1 MQKNISI
8 PFHQFANAMLTIGAL
23 GSPSGLHGW
32 LSGYLSTG
40 ARLSDEQWQVE
51 AENYLETPEALP
63 KPVQSL
69 MTVFYGWVLQGLE
82 NESMNFTLFMPEED
96 DCELSQQVDALAQW
110 SKGFLDGFGAAGKV
124 SGKLDDETKEVLQHF
139 DAFSQ
144 VELTADDSPED
155 SEGLLHEL
163 VEHARV
169 AALTVFLAFN
179 EPKVGEQT
187 IIDETNPASANP
199 NQLH

>member
-8 PFHQFANAMLTIGAL
+8 PFHQFANAMVTIGAL

-32 LSGYLSTG
+32 LTGYLSTG
-40 ARLSDEQWQVE
+40 ARLSDTQWQIE
-51 AENYLETPEALP
+51 AENYLETPESLP

-82 NESMNFTLFMPEED
+82 NESMNFTLFMPESD
-96 DCELSQQVDALAQW
+96 DCELSQQVDAMAQW

-155 SEGLLHEL
+155 SEDLLHEL

-179 EPKVGEQT
+179 EPEAAEPKV
-187 IIDETNPASANP
+187 IDGDEKP

>member
-8 PFHQFANAMLTIGAL
+8 PFHQFANAMVTINAL

-32 LSGYLSTG
+32 LTGYLSTG
-40 ARLSDEQWQVE
+40 ARLTDAQWQVE
-51 AENYLETPEALP
+51 AENYLETPESLP

-69 MTVFYGWVLQGLE
+69 MTIFYGWVLQGLE
-82 NESMNFTLFMPEED
+82 NESMNFTLFMPESD
-96 DCELSQQVDALAQW
+96 DCELSQQVDAMAQW

-124 SGKLDDETKEVLQHF
+124 SGKLDTETKEVLQHF

-144 VELTADDSPED
+144 VELTTDDSPED
-155 SEGLLHEL
+155 SEDLLHEL

-179 EPKVGEQT
+179 EPEVVEQKV
-187 IIDETNPASANP
+187 IDEENNP

>member
-1 MQKNISI
+1 MQQNISI
-8 PFHQFANAMLTIGAL
+8 PFHQFANAMVTIGAL

-32 LSGYLSTG
+32 LTGYLSTG
-40 ARLSDEQWQVE
+40 ARLTDAQWQDE

-69 MTVFYGWVLQGLE
+69 MTLFYGWVLKGLE
-82 NESMNFTLFMPEED
+82 NESMNFTLFLPESD
-96 DCELSQQVDALAQW
+96 DCELSQQVDAMAQW
-110 SKGFLDGFGAAGKV
+110 SKGFLDGFGAAGKF
-124 SGKLDDETKEVLQHF
+124 SGKLDNDTKEVLQHF

-155 SEGLLHEL
+155 SEDLLHEL

-179 EPKVGEQT
+179 EPEAVEPKV
-187 IIDETNPASANP
+187 IDETNKPD
-199 NQLH
+199 QLH

>member
-8 PFHQFANAMLTIGAL
+8 PFHQFANAMVTIGAL

-32 LSGYLSTG
+32 LTGYLSTG
-40 ARLSDEQWQVE
+40 ARLSDTQWQIE
-51 AENYLETPEALP
+51 AENYLETPESLP

-82 NESMNFTLFMPEED
+82 NESMNFTLFMPESD
-96 DCELSQQVDALAQW
+96 DCELSQQVDAMAQW

-155 SEGLLHEL
+155 SEDLLHEL

-179 EPKVGEQT
+179 EPEEAEPKVIGG
-187 IIDETNPASANP
+187 DEKP

>member
-1 MQKNISI
+1 MV
-8 PFHQFANAMLTIGAL
+8 TIGAL

-32 LSGYLSTG
+32 LTGYLCTG
-40 ARLSDEQWQVE
+40 ARLTDEQWQAE
-51 AENYLETPEALP
+51 AENYLETPESLP

-69 MTVFYGWVLQGLE
+69 MTVFYGWVLKGLE
-82 NESMNFTLFMPEED
+82 NESMNFTLFLPESD
-96 DCELSQQVDALAQW
+96 DCELSQQVDAMAQW
-110 SKGFLDGFGAAGKV
+110 SKGFLDGFGAAGKF
-124 SGKLDDETKEVLQHF
+124 SGKLDDETREVLQHF

-155 SEGLLHEL
+155 SEDLLHEL

-169 AALTVFLAFN
+169 AALTVFLACN
-179 EPKVGEQT
+179 EPEAVEPK
-187 IIDETNPASANP
+187 IIDENNSP

>member
-8 PFHQFANAMLTIGAL
+8 PFHQFANAMVTIGAL

-40 ARLSDEQWQVE
+40 ARLSDQEWQVE
-51 AENYLETPEALP
+51 AENYLETPETLP

-124 SGKLDDETKEVLQHF
+124 SGKLDDDTREVLQHF

-144 VELTADDSPED
+144 VELTADDSVED
-155 SEGLLHEL
+155 SENLLHEL

-179 EPKVGEQT
+179 EPEVAEPQV
-187 IIDETNPASANP
+187 IDEANP
-199 NQLH
+199 STPNKLH

>member
-8 PFHQFANAMLTIGAL
+8 PFHQFANAMVTIGAL

-32 LSGYLSTG
+32 LTGYLSTG
-40 ARLSDEQWQVE
+40 ARLTDAQWQEE
-51 AENYLETPEALP
+51 AENYLETPETLP

-69 MTVFYGWVLQGLE
+69 MTLFYGWVLKGLE
-82 NESMNFTLFMPEED
+82 NESMNFTLFLPESD
-96 DCELSQQVDALAQW
+96 DCELSQQVDAMAQW
-110 SKGFLDGFGAAGKV
+110 SKGFLDGFGAAGKF
-124 SGKLDDETKEVLQHF
+124 SGKLDNDTKEVLQHF

-155 SEGLLHEL
+155 SEDLLHEL

-179 EPKVGEQT
+179 EPEAVEPKV
-187 IIDETNPASANP
+187 IDETNKPD
-199 NQLH
+199 QLH

>member
-8 PFHQFANAMLTIGAL
+8 PFHQFANAMVTINAL

-32 LSGYLSTG
+32 LTGYLSTG
-40 ARLSDEQWQVE
+40 ARLTDAQWQVE
-51 AENYLETPEALP
+51 AENYLETPESLP

-69 MTVFYGWVLQGLE
+69 MTIFYGWVLQGLE
-82 NESMNFTLFMPEED
+82 NESMNFTLFMPESD
-96 DCELSQQVDALAQW
+96 DCELSQQVDAMAQW

-124 SGKLDDETKEVLQHF
+124 SGKLDTETKEVLQHF

-155 SEGLLHEL
+155 SEDLLHEL

-179 EPKVGEQT
+179 EPEVVEQKV
-187 IIDETNPASANP
+187 IDEENNP

>member
-1 MQKNISI
+1 MQQNISI
-8 PFHQFANAMLTIGAL
+8 PFHQFANAMVTIGAL

-32 LSGYLSTG
+32 LTGYLSTG
-40 ARLSDEQWQVE
+40 ARLTDAQWQQE
-51 AENYLETPEALP
+51 AESYLETPEPLP

-69 MTVFYGWVLQGLE
+69 MTVFYGWVLKGLE
-82 NESMNFTLFMPEED
+82 NESMNFTLFLPESD
-96 DCELSQQVDALAQW
+96 DCELSQQVDAMAQW
-110 SKGFLDGFGAAGKV
+110 SKGFLDGFGAAGKF
-124 SGKLDDETKEVLQHF
+124 SGKLDDDTKEVLQHF

-155 SEGLLHEL
+155 SEDLLHEL

-179 EPKVGEQT
+179 EPEALEPKV
-187 IIDETNPASANP
+187 IDETNKSD
-199 NQLH
+199 QLH

>member
-1 MQKNISI
+1 MQQNISI
-8 PFHQFANAMLTIGAL
+8 PFHQFANAMVTIGAL

-32 LSGYLSTG
+32 LTGYLSTG
-40 ARLSDEQWQVE
+40 ARLTDAQWQEE

-69 MTVFYGWVLQGLE
+69 MTLFYGWVLKGLE
-82 NESMNFTLFMPEED
+82 NESMNFTLFLPESD
-96 DCELSQQVDALAQW
+96 DCELSQQVDAMAQW
-110 SKGFLDGFGAAGKV
+110 SKGFLDGFGAAGKF
-124 SGKLDDETKEVLQHF
+124 SGKLDNDTKEVLQHF

-155 SEGLLHEL
+155 SEDLLHEL

-179 EPKVGEQT
+179 EPEAVEPKV
-187 IIDETNPASANP
+187 IDETNKPD
-199 NQLH
+199 QLH

>member
-1 MQKNISI
+1 MQQNISI
-8 PFHQFANAMLTIGAL
+8 PFHQFANAMVTIGAL

-32 LSGYLSTG
+32 LTGYLSTG
-40 ARLSDEQWQVE
+40 ARLTDEQWQTE

-69 MTVFYGWVLQGLE
+69 MTVFYGWVLKGLE
-82 NESMNFTLFMPEED
+82 NESMNYTLFMPESD

-110 SKGFLDGFGAAGKV
+110 SKGFLDGFGAAGKF
-124 SGKLDDETKEVLQHF
+124 SGKLDDDTKEVLQHF

-144 VELTADDSPED
+144 VELTTEDSPED
-155 SEGLLHEL
+155 SEDLLQEL

-179 EPKVGEQT
+179 EPEAVEPKV
-187 IIDETNPASANP
+187 IDESNKP
-199 NQLH
+199 QLH

>member
-8 PFHQFANAMLTIGAL
+8 PFHQFANAMVAINAL

-32 LSGYLSTG
+32 LTGYLSTG
-40 ARLSDEQWQVE
+40 ARLSDAEWQVE
-51 AENYLETPEALP
+51 AENYLETPETLP

-69 MTVFYGWVLQGLE
+69 MTVFYGWVLQGLK
-82 NESMNFTLFMPEED
+82 NESMNFTLFLPESD
-96 DCELSQQVDALAQW
+96 DCELSQQVDAMAQW
-110 SKGFLDGFGAAGKV
+110 CKGFLDGFGAAGKV
-124 SGKLDDETKEVLQHF
+124 SGKLDTETREVLQHF

-155 SEGLLHEL
+155 SEDLLHEL

-179 EPKVGEQT
+179 APDVGET
-187 IIDETNPASANP
+187 KIIDEDAPSGP
-199 NQLH
+199 GQLH

>member
-1 MQKNISI
+1 MQQNISI
-8 PFHQFANAMLTIGAL
+8 PFHQFANAMVTIGAL

-32 LSGYLSTG
+32 LTGYLSTG
-40 ARLSDEQWQVE
+40 ARLTDAQWQEE

-69 MTVFYGWVLQGLE
+69 MTLFYGWVLKGLE
-82 NESMNFTLFMPEED
+82 NESMNFTLFLPESD
-96 DCELSQQVDALAQW
+96 DCELSQQVDAMAQW
-110 SKGFLDGFGAAGKV
+110 SKGFLDGFGAAGKF
-124 SGKLDDETKEVLQHF
+124 SGKLDDDTKEVLQHF

-155 SEGLLHEL
+155 SEDLLHEL

-179 EPKVGEQT
+179 EPEAVEPKV
-187 IIDETNPASANP
+187 IDETNKPD
-199 NQLH
+199 QLH

>member
-8 PFHQFANAMLTIGAL
+8 PFHQFANAMVAINAL

-32 LSGYLSTG
+32 LTGYLSTG
-40 ARLSDEQWQVE
+40 ARLADTQWQVE

-69 MTVFYGWVLQGLE
+69 MTVFYGWVLHGLE
-82 NESMNFTLFMPEED
+82 SESMNFTLFLPESD
-96 DCELSQQVDALAQW
+96 DAELSQQVDAMAQW
-110 SKGFLDGFGAAGKV
+110 SKGFLDGFGAAGKI

-155 SEGLLHEL
+155 SEDLLHEL
-163 VEHARV
+163 IEHARV

-179 EPKVGEQT
+179 EPEAGEPK
-187 IIDETNPASANP
+187 IIGDSGASEP

>member
-1 MQKNISI
+1 MQQNISI
-8 PFHQFANAMLTIGAL
+8 PFHQFANAMVTIGAL

-32 LSGYLSTG
+32 LTGYLSTG
-40 ARLSDEQWQVE
+40 ARLTDAQWQEE
-51 AENYLETPEALP
+51 AENYLETPETLP

-69 MTVFYGWVLQGLE
+69 MTLFYGWVLKGLE
-82 NESMNFTLFMPEED
+82 NESMNFTLFLPESD
-96 DCELSQQVDALAQW
+96 DCELSQQVDAMAQW
-110 SKGFLDGFGAAGKV
+110 SKGFLDGFGAAGKF
-124 SGKLDDETKEVLQHF
+124 SGKLDNDTKEVLQHF

-155 SEGLLHEL
+155 SEDLLHEL

-179 EPKVGEQT
+179 EPEAVEPKV
-187 IIDETNPASANP
+187 IDETNKPD
-199 NQLH
+199 QLH

>member
-1 MQKNISI
+1 MQTNISI
-8 PFHQFANAMLTIGAL
+8 PFHQFANAMVTIGAL

-32 LSGYLSTG
+32 LTGYLSTG
-40 ARLSDEQWQVE
+40 ARLSDQQWQVE

-69 MTVFYGWVLQGLE
+69 MTVFYGWVLKGLE
-82 NESMNFTLFMPEED
+82 NESMNFTLFMPESD
-96 DCELSQQVDALAQW
+96 DCELSQQVDALAEW
-110 SKGFLDGFGAAGKV
+110 AKGFLDGFGAAGKI

-144 VELTADDSPED
+144 VELSTEDSPED
-155 SEGLLHEL
+155 SEDLLQEL

-179 EPKVGEQT
+179 EPEAVEPQV
-187 IIDETNPASANP
+187 IDEAGKPSPKT
-199 NQLH
+199 LH

>member
-1 MQKNISI
+1 MQQNISI
-8 PFHQFANAMLTIGAL
+8 PFHQFANAMVTIGAL

-32 LSGYLSTG
+32 LTGYLSTG
-40 ARLSDEQWQVE
+40 ARLTDTQWQTE

-69 MTVFYGWVLQGLE
+69 MTLFYGWVLQGLE
-82 NESMNFTLFMPEED
+82 NESMNFSLFLPESD
-96 DCELSQQVDALAQW
+96 DCELSQQVDAMAQW
-110 SKGFLDGFGAAGKV
+110 SKGFLDGFGASGKV
-124 SGKLDDETKEVLQHF
+124 TGKLSDETKEVLQHF

-155 SEGLLHEL
+155 SEDLLHEL

-179 EPKVGEQT
+179 EPDVEEQQ
-187 IIDETNPASANP
+187 IIEENQQPS
-199 NQLH
+199 QLH

>member
-1 MQKNISI
+1 MQNNISI
-8 PFHQFANAMLTIGAL
+8 PFHQFANAMVTINAL

-32 LSGYLSTG
+32 LTGYLCTG
-40 ARLSDEQWQVE
+40 ARLTDEQWQVE
-51 AENYLETPEALP
+51 AENYLETPEPLP
-63 KPVQSL
+63 KAVQSL
-69 MTVFYGWVLQGLE
+69 MTVFYGWVLKGLE
-82 NESMNFTLFMPEED
+82 NESMNFTLFLPESD
-96 DCELSQQVDALAQW
+96 DCELSQQVDAMAQW
-110 SKGFLDGFGAAGKV
+110 SKGFLDGFGAAGKF
-124 SGKLDDETKEVLQHF
+124 SGKLDDDTREVLQHF

-155 SEGLLHEL
+155 SEDLLHEL

-179 EPKVGEQT
+179 EPEAVEPK
-187 IIDETNPASANP
+187 IIDENNSS

>member
-32 LSGYLSTG
+32 LTGYLCTG
-40 ARLSDEQWQVE
+40 ARLSDAEWQVE
-51 AENYLETPEALP
+51 AENYLETPEAPP
-63 KPVQSL
+63 KPIQSL

-82 NESMNFTLFMPEED
+82 NESMNFTLFLPESD
-96 DCELSQQVDALAQW
+96 DCELSQQVDAMAQW
-110 SKGFLDGFGAAGKV
+110 SKGFLDGFGAAGKF

-139 DAFSQ
+139 DAFSR
-144 VELTADDSPED
+144 VELTAEDSPED
-155 SEGLLHEL
+155 SEDLLHEL

-169 AALTVFLAFN
+169 AALTVFLACN
-179 EPKVGEQT
+179 EPDAVEQK
-187 IIDETNPASANP
+187 IIDEENNP

>member
-8 PFHQFANAMLTIGAL
+8 PFHQFANAMVTIGAL

-40 ARLSDEQWQVE
+40 ARLSDQEWQVE
-51 AENYLETPEALP
+51 AENYLETPETLP
-63 KPVQSL
+63 QPVQSL

-96 DCELSQQVDALAQW
+96 DCELSQQVDALAHW

-124 SGKLDDETKEVLQHF
+124 SGKLDDETREVLQHF

-144 VELTADDSPED
+144 VELTAEDSVED
-155 SEGLLHEL
+155 SENLLHEL

-179 EPKVGEQT
+179 EPEVAEPQ
-187 IIDETNPASANP
+187 IIDESNPSTLNK
-199 NQLH
+199 LH

>member
-1 MQKNISI
+1 MQQNISI
-8 PFHQFANAMLTIGAL
+8 PFHQFANAMVTIGAL

-32 LSGYLSTG
+32 LTGYLSTG
-40 ARLSDEQWQVE
+40 ARLTDAQWQQE
-51 AENYLETPEALP
+51 AESYLETPEPLP

-69 MTVFYGWVLQGLE
+69 MTVFYGWVLKGLE
-82 NESMNFTLFMPEED
+82 NESMNFTLFLPESD
-96 DCELSQQVDALAQW
+96 DCELSQQVDAMAQW
-110 SKGFLDGFGAAGKV
+110 SKGFLDGFGAAGKF
-124 SGKLDDETKEVLQHF
+124 SGKLDDDTKEVLQHF

-155 SEGLLHEL
+155 SEDLLHEL

-179 EPKVGEQT
+179 EPEALEPKV
-187 IIDETNPASANP
+187 IDETNKPD
-199 NQLH
+199 QLH

>member
-8 PFHQFANAMLTIGAL
+8 PFHQFANAMVTINAL

-32 LSGYLSTG
+32 LTGYLSTG
-40 ARLSDEQWQVE
+40 ARLTDAQWQEE
-51 AENYLETPEALP
+51 AENYLETPETLP

-69 MTVFYGWVLQGLE
+69 MTIFYGWVLQGLE
-82 NESMNFTLFMPEED
+82 NESMNFTLFMPESD
-96 DCELSQQVDALAQW
+96 DCELSQQVDAMAQW

-124 SGKLDDETKEVLQHF
+124 SGKLDTETKEVLQHF

-144 VELTADDSPED
+144 VELTADDSPEG
-155 SEGLLHEL
+155 SEDLLHEL

-179 EPKVGEQT
+179 EPEVVERKV
-187 IIDETNPASANP
+187 IDEENNP

>member
-1 MQKNISI
+1 MVAIN
-8 PFHQFANAMLTIGAL
+8 AL

-32 LSGYLSTG
+32 LTGYLSTG
-40 ARLSDEQWQVE
+40 ARLADAQWQVE

-69 MTVFYGWVLQGLE
+69 MTVFYGWVLHGLE
-82 NESMNFTLFMPEED
+82 SESMNFTLFLPESD
-96 DCELSQQVDALAQW
+96 DAELSQQVDAMAQW
-110 SKGFLDGFGAAGKV
+110 CKGFLDGFGAAGKI

-155 SEGLLHEL
+155 SEDLLHEL
-163 VEHARV
+163 IEHARV

-179 EPKVGEQT
+179 EPEAGEPK
-187 IIDETNPASANP
+187 IIDDNESSTP

>member
-1 MQKNISI
+1 MQQNISI
-8 PFHQFANAMLTIGAL
+8 PFHQFANAMVTIGAL

-32 LSGYLSTG
+32 LTGYLSTG
-40 ARLSDEQWQVE
+40 ARLTDAQWQTE

-69 MTVFYGWVLQGLE
+69 MSLFYGWVLKGLE
-82 NESMNFTLFMPEED
+82 NESMNFTLFMPESD

-110 SKGFLDGFGAAGKV
+110 SKGFLDGFGAAGKF
-124 SGKLDDETKEVLQHF
+124 SGKLDEDTKEVLQHF

-144 VELTADDSPED
+144 VELTAEDSPED
-155 SEGLLHEL
+155 SEDLLHEL

-179 EPKVGEQT
+179 DPEALEPKV
-187 IIDETNPASANP
+187 IDESNKPD
-199 NQLH
+199 QLH

>member
-8 PFHQFANAMLTIGAL
+8 PFHQFANAMVTISAL

-32 LSGYLSTG
+32 LTGYLSTG
-40 ARLSDEQWQVE
+40 ARLPDVQWQIE
-51 AENYLETPEALP
+51 AENYLETPETLP

-69 MTVFYGWVLQGLE
+69 MTVFYGWVLQGLK
-82 NESMNFTLFMPEED
+82 NESMNFTLFLPESD
-96 DCELSQQVDALAQW
+96 DAELSQQVDAMAQW
-110 SKGFLDGFGAAGKV
+110 CKGFLDGFGAAGKI
-124 SGKLDDETKEVLQHF
+124 SGKLDAETREVLQHF

-155 SEGLLHEL
+155 SEDLLHEL

-179 EPKVGEQT
+179 QPDAGATK
-187 IIDETNPASANP
+187 IIDENAASGP
-199 NQLH
+199 DQLH

>member
-1 MQKNISI
+1 MQQNISI
-8 PFHQFANAMLTIGAL
+8 PFHQFANAMVTIGAL

-32 LSGYLSTG
+32 LTGYLSTG
-40 ARLSDEQWQVE
+40 ARLTDAQWQEE
-51 AENYLETPEALP
+51 AENYLETPETLP

-69 MTVFYGWVLQGLE
+69 MTLFYGWVLKGLE
-82 NESMNFTLFMPEED
+82 NESMNFTLFLPESD
-96 DCELSQQVDALAQW
+96 DCELSQQVDAMAQW
-110 SKGFLDGFGAAGKV
+110 SKGFLDGFGAAGKF
-124 SGKLDDETKEVLQHF
+124 SGKLDNDTKEVLPHF

-155 SEGLLHEL
+155 SEDLLHEL

-179 EPKVGEQT
+179 EPEAVEPKV
-187 IIDETNPASANP
+187 IDETNKPD
-199 NQLH
+199 QLH

>member
-8 PFHQFANAMLTIGAL
+8 PFHQFANAMVTINAL

-32 LSGYLSTG
+32 LTGYLSTG
-40 ARLSDEQWQVE
+40 SRLTDEQWQVE
-51 AENYLETPEALP
+51 AENYLETPETLP

-82 NESMNFTLFMPEED
+82 NESMNFTLFLPESD
-96 DCELSQQVDALAQW
+96 DCELSQQVEAMAQW
-110 SKGFLDGFGAAGKV
+110 CKGFLDGFGAAGKF
-124 SGKLDDETKEVLQHF
+124 SGKLDKDTKEVLQHF

-144 VELTADDSPED
+144 VELTAEDSPED
-155 SEGLLHEL
+155 SEDLLHEL
-163 VEHARV
+163 IEHARV
-169 AALTVFLAFN
+169 AALTVFLACN
-179 EPKVGEQT
+179 EPAAVEPKV
-187 IIDETNPASANP
+187 IDDVRNP